1 MPSIHVIP
9 KRFGKQ
15 RSALPHRSTFS
26 SDPAP
31 ASTDLEAQ
39 RPISAA
45 SSPGPPSPGGSSVDQ
60 TLRRPKRSR
69 TAQVYQPQARGRSW
83 TPGQEPGIDPN
94 HPTSA
99 QLALQARCEITV
111 VEFSQDDIKLE
122 HLNNDTLESFLHTP
136 RNEEFTCRWINVN
149 GISWDVI
156 SAIGKAK
163 SFHRLAIEDMM
174 NRKNRTKADW
184 YSDHTYSGHRLPDL
198 ISHSC

>member
-26 SDPAP
+26 SAPTPAP
-31 ASTDLEAQ
+31 IDIEAQ
-39 RPISAA
+39 ESRSAA
-45 SSPGPPSPGGSSVDQ
+45 SSPGPPSLGGSSVDL
-60 TLRRPKRSR
+60 TLRKVKKSR

-83 TPGQEPGIDPN
+83 RPGQEPGIDPN
-94 HPTSA
+94 HPSSA
-99 QLALQARCEITV
+99 QLALQARCKITV
-111 VEFSQDDIKLE
+111 VEFSQDNIHLE
-122 HLNNDTLESFLHTP
+122 HLNNDTLDSFLNTP

-163 SFHRLAIEDMM
+163 NFHRLAIEDMI

-184 YSDHTYSGHRLPDL
+184 YSDHTYSASWLL
-198 ISHSC
+198 NTISYSY